1 MIFDDSLS
9 AVDTQTDARIRKALS
24 ENIDDATVILISHRI
39 MTLMHADNII
49 VLDKGRIVEQGT
61 HEELI
66 AKKGIYF
73 TCAKLQGLDVHPKKE
88 A

>member
-1 MIFDDSLS
+1 
-9 AVDTQTDARIRKALS
+9 
-24 ENIDDATVILISHRI
+24 
-39 MTLMHADNII
+39 MHADNII

>member
-61 HEELI
+61 HKELL
-66 AKKGIYF
+66 AKKGIYY
-73 TCAKLQGLDVHPKKE
+73 TCARLQGLDVD
-88 A
+88 AV